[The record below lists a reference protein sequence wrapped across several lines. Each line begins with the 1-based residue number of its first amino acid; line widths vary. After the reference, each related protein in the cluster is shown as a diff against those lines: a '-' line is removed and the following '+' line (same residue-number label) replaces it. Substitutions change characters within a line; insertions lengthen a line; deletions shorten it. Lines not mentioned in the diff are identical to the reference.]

1 MISLE
6 KLDYLP
12 YFTIQSVNQLTGGS
26 MASTRLLLSR
36 QEEAGKI
43 IRLKRG
49 YYMAREFWLGNKN
62 DENFIALVSSIIQPH
77 SYLTGAWVLQKYG
90 VMTEGIYAVTAAT
103 IKHTRSISNKLASFY
118 YCHIKEKLFNG
129 FAETSFNGIVC
140 RQATAAK
147 ALFDYLYFKSE
158 HPAIRDK
165 RYDLA
170 EDERLN
176 LFDWD
181 NKMKAEFFR
190 LTEKSGSPKMKRIA
204 VNLQRKIWA

>member
-1 MISLE
+1 MIRLE
-6 KLDYLP
+6 KLNYLP

-36 QEEAGKI
+36 QEEAGKVFRI
-43 IRLKRG
+43 KRG
-49 YYMAREFWLGNKN
+49 CYMAREFWLQNKN

-90 VMTEGIYAVTAAT
+90 VMTEGIYLVTAAT
-103 IKHTRSISNKLASFY
+103 LKHTRSISNKLAGFY
-118 YCHIKEKLFNG
+118 YFHIKEKLFNG
-129 FAETSFNGIVC
+129 FVETSSNGIVC
-140 RQATAAK
+140 REATASK
-147 ALFDYLYFKSE
+147 ALFDHLYFKPE

-165 RYDLA
+165 KYDLA

-181 NKMKAEFFR
+181 NKMKTEFFN
-190 LTEKSGSPKMKRIA
+190 LTEKSESPKMKRIA
-204 VNLQRKIWA
+204 VNLQRKIWV